1 MNKKFLSAILFG
13 ALMVSSTGTFV
24 SCKDYDDDID
34 ELTSRVDGVEGQIKD
49 LEAKIN
55 AANWITSVTPA
66 TGGFTV
72 AFNDGSSYTITN
84 GKDGEAGAAGTEWTI
99 SEDGFW
105 VCNGEKTTVKAV
117 GQDGAQGEPGKDA
130 QPEVKKENGKWYLWN
145 GTEFEE
151 FAGATP
157 ATNVPYY
164 YADPTDPNN
173 YVIMVV
179 CDKDGKNEK
188 SVRLPLN
195 EGLAQ
200 ITVLENNFNIAYS
213 IAKEGTAWPKWEGGS
228 KEKPAKGEYMVA
240 LQTLV
245 DEQKKTVANFDAQL
259 ASAKKKAA
267 SYKQQL
273 EDQTAQIKKLEEEAA
288 AKKKKEEEA
297 RKKQEQERKQQQ
309 QANQTQTIDTGN
321 GAQQTTGGDPAQVD
335 TGDDAQTT
343 DPGTVDTGNTGKGTD
358 SMNAGAGAV
367 TGGSGVGQ
375 QAANYACN
383 FVGNPYKFGG
393 TSLTNGTDCS
403 GFTQAVY
410 AHFGISLPRDSYSQ
424 RSCGTEVSYANA
436 QPGDIICY
444 AGHVALY
451 LGNGQ
456 IVHASTERTGI
467 TYGYATYRTILSVR
481 RVS

>member
-1 MNKKFLSAILFG
+1 MQKRVCCILLSLIMFMEIVVPVRATTISGVKKEQQKTQNNLNSVNQQITAIQSNQAQAQEELDQLSDQLVDILTSIDICQDEI
-13 ALMVSSTGTFV
+13 AVKEKEIEQAK
-24 SCKDYDDDID
+24 KDYEDARKKEEDQYASMKKRIQFMYEQGDSAYLQVLLESQNYADMVNKADYIESLYEYDKQLLAGYVESKNQVAELKGRLED
-34 ELTSRVDGVEGQIKD
+34 EEAD
-49 LEAKIN
+49 LEASN
-55 AANWITSVTPA
+55 
-66 TGGFTV
+66 
-72 AFNDGSSYTITN
+72 YELQQE
-84 GKDGEAGAAGTEWTI
+84 EA
-99 SEDGFW
+99 
-105 VCNGEKTTVKAV
+105 V
-117 GQDGAQGEPGKDA
+117 
-130 QPEVKKENGKWYLWN
+130 
-145 GTEFEE
+145 
-151 FAGATP
+151 
-157 ATNVPYY
+157 
-164 YADPTDPNN
+164 
-173 YVIMVV
+173 
-179 CDKDGKNEK
+179 
-188 SVRLPLN
+188 
-195 EGLAQ
+195 
-200 ITVLENNFNIAYS
+200 
-213 IAKEGTAWPKWEGGS
+213 
-228 KEKPAKGEYMVA
+228 

-245 DEQKKTVANFDAQL
+245 DEQKKTVADFDAQL

-321 GAQQTTGGDPAQVD
+321 GAQQTTGDNP
-335 TGDDAQTT
+335 AQTT
-343 DPGTVDTGNTGKGTD
+343 DPGTVDTGNDSKGTD
-358 SMNAGAGAV
+358 GMNAGAGAV

>member
-1 MNKKFLSAILFG
+1 MMQKRVCCILLSLIMLMEIVVPVRATTISGVKKEQQKTQNNLNSVNQQITAIQSNQEQAQEELDQLSDQLVDILTSIDICQDEI
-13 ALMVSSTGTFV
+13 AVKEKEIEQAK
-24 SCKDYDDDID
+24 KDYEDARKKEEDQYASMKKRIQFMYEQGDSAYLQVLLESQNYADMVNKADYIESLYEYDKQLLAGYVESKNQVAELKGRLED
-34 ELTSRVDGVEGQIKD
+34 EEAD
-49 LEAKIN
+49 LEASN
-55 AANWITSVTPA
+55 
-66 TGGFTV
+66 
-72 AFNDGSSYTITN
+72 YELQQE
-84 GKDGEAGAAGTEWTI
+84 EA
-99 SEDGFW
+99 
-105 VCNGEKTTVKAV
+105 
-117 GQDGAQGEPGKDA
+117 
-130 QPEVKKENGKWYLWN
+130 
-145 GTEFEE
+145 
-151 FAGATP
+151 
-157 ATNVPYY
+157 
-164 YADPTDPNN
+164 
-173 YVIMVV
+173 
-179 CDKDGKNEK
+179 
-188 SVRLPLN
+188 
-195 EGLAQ
+195 
-200 ITVLENNFNIAYS
+200 
-213 IAKEGTAWPKWEGGS
+213 
-228 KEKPAKGEYMVA
+228 A

-245 DEQKKTVANFDAQL
+245 DEQKKTVADFDAQL

-309 QANQTQTIDTGN
+309 QASQTQTIDTGN
-321 GAQQTTGGDPAQVD
+321 GAQQTTGDDPAQVD

-343 DPGTVDTGNTGKGTD
+343 DPGTVDTGKGTD

>member
-1 MNKKFLSAILFG
+1 MQKRVCCILLSLIMFMEIVVPVRATTISGVKKEQQKTQNNLNSVNQQITAIQSNQAQAQEQLDQLSDQLVDILTSIDICQDEI
-13 ALMVSSTGTFV
+13 AVKEKEIEQAK
-24 SCKDYDDDID
+24 KDYEDARKKEEDQYASMKKRIQFMYEQGDSAYLQVLLESQNYADMVNKADYIESLYEYDKQLLAGYVESKNQVAELKGRLED
-34 ELTSRVDGVEGQIKD
+34 EEAD
-49 LEAKIN
+49 LEASN
-55 AANWITSVTPA
+55 
-66 TGGFTV
+66 
-72 AFNDGSSYTITN
+72 YELQQE
-84 GKDGEAGAAGTEWTI
+84 EA
-99 SEDGFW
+99 
-105 VCNGEKTTVKAV
+105 
-117 GQDGAQGEPGKDA
+117 
-130 QPEVKKENGKWYLWN
+130 
-145 GTEFEE
+145 
-151 FAGATP
+151 
-157 ATNVPYY
+157 
-164 YADPTDPNN
+164 
-173 YVIMVV
+173 
-179 CDKDGKNEK
+179 
-188 SVRLPLN
+188 
-195 EGLAQ
+195 
-200 ITVLENNFNIAYS
+200 
-213 IAKEGTAWPKWEGGS
+213 
-228 KEKPAKGEYMVA
+228 A

-245 DEQKKTVANFDAQL
+245 DEQKKTVADFDAQL
-259 ASAKKKAA
+259 VSAKKKAA

-309 QANQTQTIDTGN
+309 QANQAQTVDTGN
-321 GAQQTTGGDPAQVD
+321 GAQQTTGDDPAQVD
-335 TGDDAQTT
+335 TGDGAQTT
-343 DPGTVDTGNTGKGTD
+343 DPGTVDTGNDSKGTD

>member
-1 MNKKFLSAILFG
+1 MMQKRVCCILLSLIMFMEIVVPVRATTISGVKKEQQKTQNNLNSVNQQITAIQSNQAQAQEELDQLSDQLVDILTSIDICQDEI
-13 ALMVSSTGTFV
+13 AVKEKEIEQAK
-24 SCKDYDDDID
+24 KDYEDARKKEEDQYASMKKRIQFMYEQGDSAYLQVLLESQNYTDMVNKADYIESLYEYDKQLLAGYVESKNQVAELKGRLED
-34 ELTSRVDGVEGQIKD
+34 EEAD
-49 LEAKIN
+49 LEASN
-55 AANWITSVTPA
+55 
-66 TGGFTV
+66 
-72 AFNDGSSYTITN
+72 YELQQE
-84 GKDGEAGAAGTEWTI
+84 EA
-99 SEDGFW
+99 
-105 VCNGEKTTVKAV
+105 
-117 GQDGAQGEPGKDA
+117 
-130 QPEVKKENGKWYLWN
+130 
-145 GTEFEE
+145 
-151 FAGATP
+151 
-157 ATNVPYY
+157 
-164 YADPTDPNN
+164 
-173 YVIMVV
+173 
-179 CDKDGKNEK
+179 
-188 SVRLPLN
+188 
-195 EGLAQ
+195 
-200 ITVLENNFNIAYS
+200 
-213 IAKEGTAWPKWEGGS
+213 
-228 KEKPAKGEYMVA
+228 A

-245 DEQKKTVANFDAQL
+245 DEQKKTVADFDAQL

-321 GAQQTTGGDPAQVD
+321 GAQQTTGDNPAQVD

-343 DPGTVDTGNTGKGTD
+343 DPGTVDTGKGTD

>member
-1 MNKKFLSAILFG
+1 MQKRVCCILLSFIMLMEIVVPVRATTISGIKKEQQKTQNNLNSVNQQITAIQSNQAQAQEELDQLSDQLVDILTSIDICQDEI
-13 ALMVSSTGTFV
+13 AVKEKEIEQAK
-24 SCKDYDDDID
+24 KDYEDARKKEEDQYASMKKRIQFMYEQGDSAYLQVLLESQNYADMVNKADYIESLYEYDKQLLAGYVESKNQVAELKGRLED
-34 ELTSRVDGVEGQIKD
+34 EEAD
-49 LEAKIN
+49 LEASN
-55 AANWITSVTPA
+55 
-66 TGGFTV
+66 
-72 AFNDGSSYTITN
+72 YELQQE
-84 GKDGEAGAAGTEWTI
+84 EA
-99 SEDGFW
+99 
-105 VCNGEKTTVKAV
+105 V
-117 GQDGAQGEPGKDA
+117 
-130 QPEVKKENGKWYLWN
+130 
-145 GTEFEE
+145 
-151 FAGATP
+151 
-157 ATNVPYY
+157 
-164 YADPTDPNN
+164 
-173 YVIMVV
+173 
-179 CDKDGKNEK
+179 
-188 SVRLPLN
+188 
-195 EGLAQ
+195 
-200 ITVLENNFNIAYS
+200 
-213 IAKEGTAWPKWEGGS
+213 
-228 KEKPAKGEYMVA
+228 

-245 DEQKKTVANFDAQL
+245 DEQKKTVADFDAQL

-273 EDQTAQIKKLEEEAA
+273 EDQTVQIKKLEEEAA

-321 GAQQTTGGDPAQVD
+321 GAQQTTGDDPAQVD

-343 DPGTVDTGNTGKGTD
+343 DPGTVDTGKGTD

>member
-1 MNKKFLSAILFG
+1 MQKRVCCILLSLIMLMEIVVPVRATTISGVKKEQQKTQNNLNSVNQQITAIQSNQAQAQEELDQLSDQLVDILTSIDICQDEI
-13 ALMVSSTGTFV
+13 AVKEKEIEQAK
-24 SCKDYDDDID
+24 KDYEDARKKEEDQYVSMKKRIQFMYEQGDSAYLQVLLESQNYADMVNKADYIESLYEYDKQLLAGYVESKNQVAELKGRLED
-34 ELTSRVDGVEGQIKD
+34 EEAD
-49 LEAKIN
+49 LEASN
-55 AANWITSVTPA
+55 
-66 TGGFTV
+66 
-72 AFNDGSSYTITN
+72 YELQQE
-84 GKDGEAGAAGTEWTI
+84 EA
-99 SEDGFW
+99 
-105 VCNGEKTTVKAV
+105 
-117 GQDGAQGEPGKDA
+117 
-130 QPEVKKENGKWYLWN
+130 
-145 GTEFEE
+145 
-151 FAGATP
+151 
-157 ATNVPYY
+157 
-164 YADPTDPNN
+164 
-173 YVIMVV
+173 
-179 CDKDGKNEK
+179 
-188 SVRLPLN
+188 
-195 EGLAQ
+195 
-200 ITVLENNFNIAYS
+200 
-213 IAKEGTAWPKWEGGS
+213 
-228 KEKPAKGEYMVA
+228 A

-245 DEQKKTVANFDAQL
+245 DEQKKTVADFDAQL

-321 GAQQTTGGDPAQVD
+321 GAQQTTGDDPAQVD

-343 DPGTVDTGNTGKGTD
+343 DPGTVDTGKGTD

>member
-1 MNKKFLSAILFG
+1 MQKRVCCILLSFIMLMEIVVPVRATTISGVKKEQQKTQNNLNSVNQQITAIQSNQAQAQEQLDQLSDQLVDILTSIDICQDEI
-13 ALMVSSTGTFV
+13 AVKEKEIEQAK
-24 SCKDYDDDID
+24 KDYEDARKKEEDQYASMKKRIQFMYEQGDSAYLQVLLESQNYADMVNKADYIESLYEYDKQLLAGYVESKNQVAELKGRLED
-34 ELTSRVDGVEGQIKD
+34 EEAD
-49 LEAKIN
+49 LEASN
-55 AANWITSVTPA
+55 
-66 TGGFTV
+66 
-72 AFNDGSSYTITN
+72 YELQQE
-84 GKDGEAGAAGTEWTI
+84 EA
-99 SEDGFW
+99 
-105 VCNGEKTTVKAV
+105 
-117 GQDGAQGEPGKDA
+117 
-130 QPEVKKENGKWYLWN
+130 
-145 GTEFEE
+145 
-151 FAGATP
+151 
-157 ATNVPYY
+157 
-164 YADPTDPNN
+164 
-173 YVIMVV
+173 
-179 CDKDGKNEK
+179 
-188 SVRLPLN
+188 
-195 EGLAQ
+195 
-200 ITVLENNFNIAYS
+200 
-213 IAKEGTAWPKWEGGS
+213 
-228 KEKPAKGEYMVA
+228 A

-245 DEQKKTVANFDAQL
+245 DEQKKTVADFDAQL

-321 GAQQTTGGDPAQVD
+321 GAQQTTGDDPAQVD

-343 DPGTVDTGNTGKGTD
+343 DPGTVDTGKGTD

>member
-1 MNKKFLSAILFG
+1 MQKRVCCILLSLIMLMEIVVPVRATTISGVKKEQQKTQNNLNSVNQQITAIQSNQAQAQEQLDQLSDQLVDILTSIDICQDEI
-13 ALMVSSTGTFV
+13 AVKEKEIEQAK
-24 SCKDYDDDID
+24 KDYEDARKKEEDQYASMKKRIQFMYEQGDSAYLQVLLESQNYADMVNKADYIESLYEYDKQLLAGYVESKNQVAELKGRLED
-34 ELTSRVDGVEGQIKD
+34 EEAD
-49 LEAKIN
+49 LEASN
-55 AANWITSVTPA
+55 
-66 TGGFTV
+66 
-72 AFNDGSSYTITN
+72 YELQQE
-84 GKDGEAGAAGTEWTI
+84 EA
-99 SEDGFW
+99 
-105 VCNGEKTTVKAV
+105 
-117 GQDGAQGEPGKDA
+117 
-130 QPEVKKENGKWYLWN
+130 
-145 GTEFEE
+145 
-151 FAGATP
+151 
-157 ATNVPYY
+157 
-164 YADPTDPNN
+164 
-173 YVIMVV
+173 
-179 CDKDGKNEK
+179 
-188 SVRLPLN
+188 
-195 EGLAQ
+195 
-200 ITVLENNFNIAYS
+200 
-213 IAKEGTAWPKWEGGS
+213 
-228 KEKPAKGEYMVA
+228 A

-245 DEQKKTVANFDAQL
+245 DEQKKTVADFDAQL

-309 QANQTQTIDTGN
+309 QASQTQTIDTGN
-321 GAQQTTGGDPAQVD
+321 GAQQTTGDDPAQVD

-343 DPGTVDTGNTGKGTD
+343 DPGTVDTGNDSKGTD

>member
-1 MNKKFLSAILFG
+1 MMQKRVCCILLSLIMFMEIVVPVRATTISGVKKEQQKTQNNLNSVNQQITAIQSNQAQAQEQLDQLSDQLVDILTSIDICQDEI
-13 ALMVSSTGTFV
+13 AVKEKEIEQAK
-24 SCKDYDDDID
+24 KDYEDARKKEEDQYASMKKRIQFMYEQGDSAYLQVLLESQNYADMVNKADYIESLYEYDKQLLAGYVESKNQVAELKGRLED
-34 ELTSRVDGVEGQIKD
+34 EEAD
-49 LEAKIN
+49 LEASN
-55 AANWITSVTPA
+55 
-66 TGGFTV
+66 
-72 AFNDGSSYTITN
+72 YELQQE
-84 GKDGEAGAAGTEWTI
+84 EA
-99 SEDGFW
+99 
-105 VCNGEKTTVKAV
+105 
-117 GQDGAQGEPGKDA
+117 
-130 QPEVKKENGKWYLWN
+130 
-145 GTEFEE
+145 
-151 FAGATP
+151 
-157 ATNVPYY
+157 
-164 YADPTDPNN
+164 
-173 YVIMVV
+173 
-179 CDKDGKNEK
+179 
-188 SVRLPLN
+188 
-195 EGLAQ
+195 
-200 ITVLENNFNIAYS
+200 
-213 IAKEGTAWPKWEGGS
+213 
-228 KEKPAKGEYMVA
+228 A

-245 DEQKKTVANFDAQL
+245 DEQKKTVADFDAQL

-309 QANQTQTIDTGN
+309 QASQTQTIDTGN
-321 GAQQTTGGDPAQVD
+321 GAQQTTGDDPAQVD

-343 DPGTVDTGNTGKGTD
+343 DPGTVDTGKGTD

>member
-1 MNKKFLSAILFG
+1 MEIVVPVRATTISGVKKEQQKTQNNLNSVNQQITAIQSDQAQAQEELDQLSDQLVDILTSIDICQDEI
-13 ALMVSSTGTFV
+13 AVKEKEIEQAK
-24 SCKDYDDDID
+24 KDYEDARKKEEDQYASMKKRIQFMYEQGDSAYLQVLLESQNYADMVNKADYIESLYEYDKQLLAGYVESKNQVAELKGRLED
-34 ELTSRVDGVEGQIKD
+34 EEAD
-49 LEAKIN
+49 LEASN
-55 AANWITSVTPA
+55 
-66 TGGFTV
+66 
-72 AFNDGSSYTITN
+72 YELQQE
-84 GKDGEAGAAGTEWTI
+84 EA
-99 SEDGFW
+99 
-105 VCNGEKTTVKAV
+105 
-117 GQDGAQGEPGKDA
+117 
-130 QPEVKKENGKWYLWN
+130 
-145 GTEFEE
+145 
-151 FAGATP
+151 
-157 ATNVPYY
+157 
-164 YADPTDPNN
+164 
-173 YVIMVV
+173 
-179 CDKDGKNEK
+179 
-188 SVRLPLN
+188 
-195 EGLAQ
+195 
-200 ITVLENNFNIAYS
+200 
-213 IAKEGTAWPKWEGGS
+213 
-228 KEKPAKGEYMVA
+228 A

-297 RKKQEQERKQQQ
+297 RKKQEQERKQQ